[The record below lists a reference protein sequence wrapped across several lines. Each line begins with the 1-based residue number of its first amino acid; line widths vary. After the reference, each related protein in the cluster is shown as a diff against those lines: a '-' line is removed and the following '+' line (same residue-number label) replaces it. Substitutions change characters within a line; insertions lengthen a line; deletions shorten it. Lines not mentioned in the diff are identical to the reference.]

1 MPSKSRNN
9 RKSKASKKSSTK
21 VAEPVAPVEQVAA
34 PVEVVEQV
42 AAPVEQPAKKSKSRS
57 RKSAK
62 VTEPVVEQAAPVEQ
76 VAAPSKARKTRAPK
90 RKVVEQTE
98 TEVQVTEALTEV
110 ATETETV
117 GGRRVRSFK
126 VMLPESENYEG
137 RFTGLT
143 PYQAANKALSSY
155 YKACKKNGTT
165 ALSELE
171 FSIRES
177 TRSSAHKVYTYRGA
191 RVPLDTPVEYTIKQ
205 QDGTERVIT
214 KEYKNR
220 LTKVKKAELASESA

>member
-21 VAEPVAPVEQVAA
+21 VAEPVAPVEQVAE
-34 PVEVVEQV
+34 PVEQV
-42 AAPVEQPAKKSKSRS
+42 VQQAEAPAKKSKSRS
-57 RKSAK
+57 RKVA
-62 VTEPVVEQAAPVEQ
+62 EPVVEQAAPVEQ
-76 VAAPSKARKTRAPK
+76 VAAPAKARKTRAPK

-155 YKACKKNGTT
+155 YKSCKKNGTT

>member
-21 VAEPVAPVEQVAA
+21 VAEPVEQVAEPVEQVVQQ
-34 PVEVVEQV
+34 VE
-42 AAPVEQPAKKSKSRS
+42 APAKKSKSRS
-57 RKSAK
+57 RKSAP
-62 VTEPVVEQAAPVEQ
+62 VAEPVVEQTAPVAEPVEQ
-76 VAAPSKARKTRAPK
+76 VAAPAKARKTRAPK

-220 LTKVKKAELASESA
+220 LTKVKKAELTSESA